1 MSQEQPSHLRR
12 IQNLEK
18 HVARL
23 ESMLANERRNRI
35 GRIPQ
40 IRLAQTAR
48 TSSVYPETGNTFGVR
63 FIDPEFTE
71 EEGEQATGGEFQE
84 DTYQRI
90 AHTVPNVYIPED
102 TNVFCVEIDG
112 QHYII
117 PPGGGGGG
125 ECSCAIV
132 ELIELLHP
140 SMSLVQQAKLISVKQ
155 ACGCVEEEEIET
167 VDCNNCAD
175 NKMPKYLD
183 VTLNNIGKASYNAQ
197 DWNLTAVDIAGGFA
211 KTHELTVA
219 NCLATSGFTLKDLN
233 GEDTLYFGEVT
244 AIFDPHPTLSH
255 MTWWIN
261 IAITYFGFPVCSYNY
276 YADDQGA
283 DCLATY
289 TMTFADETSRTEQ
302 NGPYLLLSNID
313 ITVEPSQPVA

>member
-1 MSQEQPSHLRR
+1 MSQEQPKQLRR
-12 IQNLEK
+12 IENLEK
-18 HVARL
+18 KIAKL
-23 ESMLANERRNRI
+23 ESLLAGGRRNRVSKN
-35 GRIPQ
+35 PQ
-40 IRLAQTAR
+40 VRLAQTAR
-48 TSSVYPETGNTFGVR
+48 SSSEYPVDGNTFAIR
-63 FIDPEFTE
+63 FLDPEFTE
-71 EEGEQATGGEFQE
+71 AEGTQVTGGEYQE
-84 DTYQRI
+84 DTYQRF
-90 AHTVPNVYIPED
+90 AHTIPNSYIGED
-102 TNVFCVEIDG
+102 TNVFVVEIDG

-117 PPGGGGGG
+117 PPGGGGGD
-125 ECSCAIV
+125 CACDIL

-140 SMSLVQQAKLISVKQ
+140 SMSLVQQAKFLAVKT
-155 ACGCVEEEEIET
+155 ACGCVQEEEIET

-183 VTLNNIGKASYNAQ
+183 VTINNIGKASYNTQ
-197 DWNLTAVDIAGGFA
+197 DWNLTAVDVAGGFS
-211 KTHELTVA
+211 KKHELTVA

-276 YADDQGA
+276 YADDKSG
-283 DCLATY
+283 DCLASY
-289 TMTFADETSRTEQ
+289 AMTFADETSRTEQ

-313 ITVEPSQPVA
+313 ITVEPSQPVT